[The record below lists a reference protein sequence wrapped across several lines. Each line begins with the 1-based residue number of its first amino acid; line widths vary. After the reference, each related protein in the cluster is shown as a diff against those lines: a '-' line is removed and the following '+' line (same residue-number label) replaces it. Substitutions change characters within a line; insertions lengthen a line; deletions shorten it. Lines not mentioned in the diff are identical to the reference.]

1 MPSYFKIRDGRVTYL
16 CSDECKV
23 LQNVL
28 LGLCVHVIFQ
38 LLFVVVVFHVSLF
51 FLFGVAL
58 TQVFLNK
65 GSKGCVYYN
74 AMDCVMCFNTHCT
87 FLV

>member
-16 CSDECKV
+16 CSDKCKV

-38 LLFVVVVFHVSLF
+38 LLFVVVVVLHVSLF
-51 FLFGVAL
+51 V
-58 TQVFLNK
+58 
-65 GSKGCVYYN
+65 C
-74 AMDCVMCFNTHCT
+74 
-87 FLV
+87 LVLL

>member
-16 CSDECKV
+16 CSDKCKV

-38 LLFVVVVFHVSLF
+38 LLFVVVVLHVSLF
-51 FLFGVAL
+51 V
-58 TQVFLNK
+58 
-65 GSKGCVYYN
+65 C
-74 AMDCVMCFNTHCT
+74 
-87 FLV
+87 LVLL